1 MHQICDLCTSVG
13 GELFWQDDFCRVIL
27 LTNTDFP
34 GFCRV
39 VLNHHEKEMT
49 DLSDSEQHRLMRV
62 VFKVEQAI
70 RDVLQPEKINLASLG
85 NKTPHI
91 HWHVTPRYEGDATF
105 PNSIWSPVNTNP
117 RAPLNVEETAQLK
130 NKVTALLVV

>member
-1 MHQICDLCTSVG
+1 MSQSCDLCNTVG

-39 VLNHHEKEMT
+39 VLNAHVKEMT
-49 DLSDSEQHRLMRV
+49 DLSESEQQRLMRV
-62 VFKVEQAI
+62 VFKVEQAV
-70 RDVLQPEKINLASLG
+70 RDVLKPEKINLASLG
-85 NKTPHI
+85 NKTPHL

-105 PNSIWSPVNTNP
+105 PNSIWSTVTATP
-117 RAPLNVEETAQLK
+117 RPPLNIEETAQLK
-130 NKVTALLVV
+130 AKVIQLLAN